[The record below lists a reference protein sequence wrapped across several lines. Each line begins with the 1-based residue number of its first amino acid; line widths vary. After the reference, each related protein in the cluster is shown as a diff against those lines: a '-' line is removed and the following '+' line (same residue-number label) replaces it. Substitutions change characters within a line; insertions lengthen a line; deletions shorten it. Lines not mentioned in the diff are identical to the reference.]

1 MQKNCAGLILQN
13 NYKQKKNIAHLSIH
27 FMRETNKNIEKV
39 ILKIPYIILM

>member
-13 NYKQKKNIAHLSIH
+13 KYKQKNIAHLNVH

-39 ILKIPYIILM
+39 ILKIPYHIILM